1 MDAAETVNA
10 GAEKANAAAETLKPT
25 VDQFATA
32 ANAAFKDGVEKA
44 LSAITEANT
53 HSKKNL
59 EAVAASVSAAA
70 RGAETLGAQAVAY
83 SKTAFETQVNAAKA
97 LAAAKTPHEL
107 FELQS
112 AFAKSAFESY
122 VGELGRFSEAFAAT
136 VKDSLKPI
144 NARVTDVM
152 GVLQAT
158 R

>member
-10 GAEKANAAAETLKPT
+10 GAEKAKAAAETLKPT

-32 ANAAFKDGVEKA
+32 ANVAFKDGVEKTLA
-44 LSAITEANT
+44 AFAEANT

-97 LAAAKTPHEL
+97 LAAAKTPQEL

-112 AFAKSAFESY
+112 AFAKSAFETY
-122 VGELGRFSEAFAAT
+122 VGELGRFSEAFAAS